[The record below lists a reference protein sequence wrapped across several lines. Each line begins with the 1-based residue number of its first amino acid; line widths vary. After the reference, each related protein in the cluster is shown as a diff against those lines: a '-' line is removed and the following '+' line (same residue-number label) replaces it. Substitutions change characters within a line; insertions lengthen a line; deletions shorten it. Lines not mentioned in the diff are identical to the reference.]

1 MISGKLLHLIAAHR
15 EEITAGAI
23 RRIRNDDDI
32 PHIQA
37 LSDRE
42 LRNWARGL
50 LEALES
56 KALGGDDV
64 SMTLEY
70 RDRGRLR
77 FETSVNLYEVVRC
90 LHILKLKILEFVRN
104 RGFAQS
110 SIEIYA
116 QEEIEHYVGLFFDWA
131 LYNIVRGYEE
141 AQHTA
146 ARLAHS

>member
-1 MISGKLLHLIAAHR
+1 
-15 EEITAGAI
+15 
-23 RRIRNDDDI
+23 
-32 PHIQA
+32 
-37 LSDRE
+37 
-42 LRNWARGL
+42 
-50 LEALES
+50 
-56 KALGGDDV
+56 
-64 SMTLEY
+64 MTLEY